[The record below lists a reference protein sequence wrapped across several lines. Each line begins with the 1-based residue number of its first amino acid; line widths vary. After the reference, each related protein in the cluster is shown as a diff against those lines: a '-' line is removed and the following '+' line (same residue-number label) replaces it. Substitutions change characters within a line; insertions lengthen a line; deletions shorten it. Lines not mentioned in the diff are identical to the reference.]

1 VKQPRAVGQPV
12 AGPHSDAGTPR
23 PPTARSRCADGDA
36 GVATDLPEGESLG
49 SPVADGS
56 ANARLAAR
64 PRDRSYPRL
73 ELEPLAVGK
82 LLVDPNIVRI
92 LPEGLVRQYRAVPVR
107 VEDGD
112 LVLATCGPL
121 DLAVLD
127 QMEMVSGHRIQPILA
142 PEREIRRAIERYF
155 TVDRSFDES
164 FGEAATSAG
173 RRSTGGA
180 ISLDERLGGERDA
193 PAVRLVDSIVRGAA
207 RQGASDIHVEPV
219 GGDLVV
225 RYRLD
230 GMLREVMSVS
240 GQLQEEVVS
249 RIKLL
254 SGLDITEHRMP
265 QDGRISVRIEG
276 AEYDLRV
283 STLLTVRGE
292 KVAIRLLN
300 KSSGGLTLGQLGMTE
315 TQQKLFA
322 GLIAHPYGMILL
334 TGPTGSGK
342 TTTLYAAL
350 QDVDRLGLNVTTIE
364 DPVEYWLDHVNQIQ
378 VNEAAGMTFASAL
391 RTVLRQDPD
400 IVMVGEIRDTET
412 ARLAVQA
419 AMTGHLVFSTLHAND
434 AASTLARL
442 RDLDVPPFL
451 IASTVLAS
459 ISQRLV
465 RRICADCRETYTPPK
480 DQVAGTPCSERFPLL
495 QGTPLEGKPLVR
507 GAGCDLCMNTG
518 YRGRLGIFE
527 IFPVAEALREAFL
540 EGRSSDALRAMAY
553 EGGVCSMRE
562 AAIEAVREGRTTVEE
577 VRRILPPEEW
587 TR

>member
-1 VKQPRAVGQPV
+1 VKQPHAVGQPV
-12 AGPHSDAGTPR
+12 AGPHP
-23 PPTARSRCADGDA
+23 DA
-36 GVATDLPEGESLG
+36 GVATDLPKGEALG

-56 ANARLAAR
+56 AN
-64 PRDRSYPRL
+64 DRSYPRL

-92 LPEGLVRQYRAVPVR
+92 LPEGLVRQYRAVPIR
-107 VEDGD
+107 VEDGE
-112 LVLATCGPL
+112 LMLATCGPL

-127 QMEMVSGHRIQPILA
+127 QMEMVSGYRIQPILA

-164 FGEAATSAG
+164 FGDVEASGG
-173 RRSTGGA
+173 RRATGGA

-193 PAVRLVDSIVRGAA
+193 PAVRLVDSILRGAA

-219 GGDLVV
+219 GDDLTV

-254 SGLDITEHRMP
+254 SGLDITEHRVP
-265 QDGRISVRIEG
+265 QDGRISIRIEG
-276 AEYDLRV
+276 AEYDLRI

-300 KSSGGLTLGQLGMTE
+300 KSSGALTLGQLGMAE

-322 GLIAHPYGMILL
+322 DLIAHPYGMILL

-378 VNEAAGMTFASAL
+378 VNEAAGLSFVSAL

-412 ARLAVQA
+412 ARLGVQA

-434 AASTLARL
+434 AASTLVRL

-465 RRICADCRETYTPPK
+465 RRICADCRETYTPSK
-480 DQVAGTPCSERFPLL
+480 DQVAGTP
-495 QGTPLEGKPLVR
+495 LEGKSLVR

-527 IFPVAEALREAFL
+527 IFPVTEALREAFL

-553 EGGVCSMRE
+553 QGGVCSMRD